1 MGTEQRNQDLNK
13 TERRSKKCLKV
24 RVITKNMKREFWVRK
39 REGESGT
46 KLEKIYKLERER
58 EREGKCV

>member
-1 MGTEQRNQDLNK
+1 M
-13 TERRSKKCLKV
+13 KV

-58 EREGKCV
+58 ERERERGKMRVRV

>member
-1 MGTEQRNQDLNK
+1 MNN

-58 EREGKCV
+58 ERGKMRVRV